1 MTEQLP
7 FVGILFDV
15 DGTLIDTIPFIVET
29 FQYVFAQHQ
38 ITGVSEEHILASIG
52 VPLEFYLSQFKQAKT
67 SAMTDTYI
75 RFNERGLDY
84 ATAIFLGIPDMLA
97 DLRALGMPLSVVTS
111 KRHASALNTLAVF
124 GLDHSFDRVI
134 AKEDTLQHKPHPAPL
149 QFAMRQLGYT
159 DPARVLY
166 VGDSIHDIRSAKAA
180 GCPACAVGWSRMP
193 LDELKAERPLYWV
206 DKPHQIVELA
216 KGGRL

>member
-1 MTEQLP
+1 MTNKLP

-29 FQYVFAQHQ
+29 FQYVFAQYQ

-52 VPLEFYLSQFKQAKT
+52 VPLESYLSQFKQAET
-67 SAMTDTYI
+67 STLIDTYI
-75 RFNERGLDY
+75 RFNKRGLDH
-84 ATAIFLGIPDMLA
+84 ATAIFLGIPEMLT
-97 DLRALGMPLSVVTS
+97 DLRALGMPISVVTS
-111 KRHASALNTLAVF
+111 KRHASALHTLAVF
-124 GLDHSFDRVI
+124 GLENSFDRVF

-149 QFAMRQLGYT
+149 QFAMRQLGYE
-159 DPARVLY
+159 DPSRVLY
-166 VGDSIHDIRSAKAA
+166 VGDSIHDIQSAKAA

-193 LDELKAERPLYWV
+193 LHELKAAQPLYWV